1 MAYKRSSTADRHEGM
16 RNPVEIPTAPDR
28 PFQRLISPGGARSKS
43 LGCPKTGHWF
53 IGFRKL
59 SLYSTESL
67 PKAKRAGLSQGEIR
81 LFGYSFS
88 SKSNRTAVKPIPHKP
103 RFHAGLR
110 AVRQS
115 NGFIVGT
122 KADSLLQATDFN
134 ESLLYLAKIKIF
146 NSRLQQVSALI
157 RIEMCKI

>member
-1 MAYKRSSTADRHEGM
+1 MPSNLRLFRFIFHNLLNLTIAPVLLCCNLSKAFNG
-16 RNPVEIPTAPDR
+16 NPS
-28 PFQRLISPGGARSKS
+28 LILVQLRFV
-43 LGCPKTGHWF
+43 T
-53 IGFRKL
+53 
-59 SLYSTESL
+59 
-67 PKAKRAGLSQGEIR
+67 AKRNRRCIGGPV
-81 LFGYSFS
+81 S
-88 SKSNRTAVKPIPHKP
+88 SHQRIFICSKTVVTAVNPISHNP
-103 RFHAGLR
+103 RFHTGLR

-115 NGFIVGT
+115 NGFMVGT